1 VTAPV
6 DQRAQAAAQAA
17 ALLAAVKSGQDVT
30 AVVAQAVSATAQAS
44 QYATDSATRMIVALW
59 RSTNPND
66 AAAVAKFVQ
75 QAGGVIVAAQKA
87 VASTAVAGQLT
98 QLRAMGIDTKVAV
111 TIPDDVRGAHIQ
123 LGTEV
128 AVKPKPKVTVEY
140 KTPDGEEKRQV
151 TKADA
156 APERVFNRVVVTYNY
171 KRSQG
176 ADHATANK
184 AAEDRIE
191 SIVDGNVTLAQRLG
205 EQQTLAKVHAI
216 NERVIG
222 WRRVIHP
229 ELSKG
234 GVCGLCVAAS
244 DRVYGV
250 KELKPI
256 HARCKCSVS
265 PVTKSNDP
273 GHRLN
278 SADLDRLYGVKELK
292 PIHARCKCSV
302 SPVTKSNDPGHRLNS
317 ADLDRLY
324 DDAGQS
330 TDNGALKRTR
340 YNVVHHGE
348 LGPVLTR
355 VEGEKVPYYSTEKP
369 AAASDRPRR
378 LPAQVKPTES
388 AEEVAARHLPA
399 LRASLKRLRDKGLA
413 EDSAPIQYHLGQIAK
428 FEALAKAA

>member
-1 VTAPV
+1 MTAPV

-278 SADLDRLYGVKELK
+278 SADLDRLY
-292 PIHARCKCSV
+292 
-302 SPVTKSNDPGHRLNS
+302 
-317 ADLDRLY
+317 